1 MGTRIPDI
9 LSCYTCY
16 SVISYRWVTSCYGE
30 QMRALIIMINA
41 MAMIFGIWFWADN
54 RVNMLWEMAL
64 VTGSLVIPLANIFF
78 ILNYTDIGSQGLLS
92 LFLRRKRLEEQGKID
107 KLKSEDK

>member
-9 LSCYTCY
+9 LSCYACY
-16 SVISYRWVTSCYGE
+16 SVISYMWVTSCYGE

-54 RVNMLWEMAL
+54 RINMLWEMAL

-92 LFLRRKRLEEQGKID
+92 LFLKRKRLEEQDKID
-107 KLKSEDK
+107 KLKSEAK